1 VPKKKIE
8 LIILGSLILYSLY
21 CSLIV
26 GPSWDEF
33 YHYKNGENIFKYIF
47 SFGTRD
53 YNSAN
58 FIYHFGLYDFLS
70 TFFSKNFTKNY
81 LIHSHHIFNL
91 TFSILSVFGVYQ
103 TTKILFNSNIGKIAF
118 IICFLNPIYFG
129 HFSIN
134 PKDTIIAF
142 CYIWI
147 FCISLKYFNYPK
159 KNKYLFYLTLLFSL
173 GLGIRLTFIVSLLPI
188 FLVILFKL
196 LLNKKDFFK
205 YFFKLT
211 LDLSLVIFFSFII
224 TVIFWPDTHSNLFKL
239 PFTLTKNY
247 FLTFMNS
254 SFGLPIGILN
264 GNFYLTSNTPK
275 SYLFTLLLYK
285 LPIYVLFS
293 FLFLPFIFFNK
304 KFIKNKNIKFINF
317 CYLLLQIIFPLIII
331 ILIKPGLNDGLRYF
345 LYLIPLL
352 MILSSIGIY
361 YLFTLRFISFKII
374 IIFLFIFNIFIFLK
388 LTPYQYIFVNNLN
401 GKFSNNLNKFEND
414 YWGTSIKELLLKAKK
429 NSFFEEN
436 KIYHI
441 STCGVNNQ
449 IIKYYLNKEFN
460 FEYKFVNSNEMYDY
474 IIFVNRVDTSLKKV
488 NLNNAKTC
496 YDNFFR
502 SDIIKIERNG
512 LPIAFISN

>member
-1 VPKKKIE
+1 M
-8 LIILGSLILYSLY
+8 
-21 CSLIV
+21 
-26 GPSWDEF
+26 
-33 YHYKNGENIFKYIF
+33 
-47 SFGTRD
+47 
-53 YNSAN
+53 
-58 FIYHFGLYDFLS
+58 
-70 TFFSKNFTKNY
+70 
-81 LIHSHHIFNL
+81 
-91 TFSILSVFGVYQ
+91 
-103 TTKILFNSNIGKIAF
+103 FNSNIGKIAF

-147 FCISLKYFNYPK
+147 FCISLKYSNYPK

-502 SDIIKIERNG
+502 SDIIKVERNG